1 MDAFEVHRQLIQDYK
16 SFTEGFVDIR
26 DQRIRERVERESAG
40 GAQWPDPWLS
50 LNPSFEPGGNVS
62 DLVAEGLLHPDC
74 TAIFADKRSGRPVSF
89 SLHKHQREA
98 IEAARSGASY
108 VLTTGTGSGKSLS
121 YIVPI
126 VDRVLRSRSGQGIR
140 AIVVYPMN
148 ALANSQ
154 REELDK
160 FLLDGF
166 DAPPVTYRR
175 YTGQESQEERDA
187 ILKDP
192 PDVLLTNYVML
203 ELMLTRPD
211 ERELLRRHAKGLE
224 FLVLDELHTY
234 RGRQGADVAMLVRRL
249 RDLCQAHQTL
259 QCVGTSATMS
269 SGTTTRE
276 QQDDVAAVASRIFG
290 TDVTPDNVIVETL
303 ERATHGDPHDTEA
316 LARAVEAR
324 GIAELSWTPTYAAL
338 REDALASWIEDSFGI
353 QAEPGSD
360 RLVRRPP
367 TTVERASTDLAA
379 LTGLSPGTC
388 AIALR
393 ATLLAGSRASNSE
406 THRPLFA
413 FRLHQFLSKGS
424 SIFTTVEPPKHREI
438 ASDYATVI
446 GGQDE
451 KRLYPL
457 AFCRECGQEYLMAVL
472 KNDGAERF
480 EARHQLRPGQE
491 GEGYLFVSD
500 ERPWP
505 FDPVAEDRLP
515 ASWLGGARGNT
526 VIDSRRKDV
535 PVRYVVTPQGHATR
549 ANSNAPAPDGSTVAA
564 WIPGTF
570 RFCLQ
575 CGVTYEGLR
584 SSDYGKLATL
594 DQEGRSSA
602 MTVIATSILRA
613 LQAVPEQEL
622 PKNARKLLTFV
633 DNRQDASLQAGHFND
648 FAQVVQL
655 RAGIYKAL
663 LSSGDD
669 GLDPVDE
676 LGRAV
681 SKALDLRPE
690 EYALAPQALDLEPAR
705 RALRLVLEHRALRDL
720 QKGLRVTLPN
730 LEQTGLLR
738 IAYPTVEVLAGRTD
752 LWEDAHPRLRDLAP
766 GQRGELMS
774 VLLDEFRRVLAI
786 DAEGL
791 MQDRMDSLVRL
802 SSAHLT
808 GVLAFTETE
817 LVPVGLA
824 VAESGQKGQ
833 VRHVLTLT
841 GRGAFGRWLRR
852 NEALPGMTVAEADD
866 VIHSLLDTLER
877 HGLITR
883 AMERGL
889 KGYRLNVA
897 TMRLYAGDGKAG
909 APDPLRRTFGAE
921 QAPRVVEFFR
931 DLYREAGT
939 ELGGL
944 QAREHTAQVRADVRE
959 EREREFRAG
968 DLKLLFCSPTMELG
982 VDIASL
988 NVVGLRNVP
997 PTPANYAQRS
1007 GRAGRSGQP
1016 ALVVTYCASG
1026 NSHDT
1031 YYFERSDR
1039 MVAGKVDP
1047 PRLDL
1052 ANEDLLRSHVQAIWL
1067 GEALSATES
1076 GLSRSMAEVVDV
1088 TLGDYP
1094 LHAELAGVL
1103 ADPDARKRARV
1114 TAREVLRPLE
1124 NELAESSWWDPEW
1137 VDRVVESAPAQ
1148 FDAACDRWRD
1158 LFRVAE
1164 GELQAAHQLIS
1175 DFSKDKDERDQ
1186 AERRYR
1192 EARQRMELL
1201 RNESD
1206 TRGQSDFYT
1215 YRYLASEGFLPGY
1228 SFPRLPLAAFIPG
1241 RRGDRG
1247 SWLQRGRFLAISEFG
1262 PNSLIYHEGSR
1273 YQVTN
1278 ISLPRAASST
1288 GDPEVV
1294 RTSLKVCEACGYHH
1308 TELLLEMCENCGEP
1322 LRQKWNELL
1331 QLQTVMT
1338 RRRERISADEEE
1350 RNRVGFELRTTYR
1363 FTPRGAH
1370 PGRATA
1376 RVLSPGGDEVAV
1388 VDYGDGAELRVTNLG
1403 RRRRANQDAHGFYLD
1418 LVKGQWLAETK
1429 AGEQRELDEDGMQ
1442 AQQDVKTKA
1451 RVVPYVEDRRNIL
1464 LLRWAE
1470 RRTLTEAVTLQFA
1483 LERGIEVGFQLEDSE
1498 LSSEQ
1503 LPDADERGR
1512 ILLVEAAEGGAGVL
1526 RRLQA
1531 EPEAMATVA
1540 REALRLLHVDPDTGA
1555 ETADACV
1562 RGCYR
1567 CLLSYGNQLW
1577 HEQID
1582 RRSAVPPLM
1591 ALASGRTHPVE
1602 EPERAAEGSGD
1613 GDASPLAGRAWALE
1627 SMLRSNS
1634 LRLPSSTAVEWEGV
1648 RIDML
1653 YDGAIPTA
1661 VILESDTWP
1670 PVQTTALEFAGY
1682 SVLRIGPHEDL
1693 RAVIREN
1700 PGVFGVP
1707 AEPIK
1712 DDARPEGVNR

>member
-1 MDAFEVHRQLIQDYK
+1 
-16 SFTEGFVDIR
+16 
-26 DQRIRERVERESAG
+26 QR
-40 GAQWPDPWLS
+40 P
-50 LNPSFEPGGNVS
+50 
-62 DLVAEGLLHPDC
+62 
-74 TAIFADKRSGRPVSF
+74 F
-89 SLHKHQREA
+89 SLYKHQREA
-98 IEAARSGASY
+98 IEAARSGGSY
-108 VLTTGTGSGKSLS
+108 VLTTGTGSGKSLG

-126 VDRVLRSRSGQGIR
+126 VDRVLRSASGRGIR
-140 AIVVYPMN
+140 AVVVYPMN

-166 DAPPVTYRR
+166 DTPPVTYRR
-175 YTGQESQEERDA
+175 YTGQESLEEREA
-187 ILKDP
+187 VLKDP
-192 PDVLLTNYVML
+192 PDILLTNYVML

-211 ERELLRRHAKGLE
+211 ERELLRKHAKGLE

-249 RDLCQAHQTL
+249 RDLCQAHDTL

-276 QQDDVAAVASRIFG
+276 QEEDVAAVASRIFG
-290 TDVTPDNVIVETL
+290 TRVPTQNVIVETL
-303 ERATHGDPHDTEA
+303 KRATHGDPGDGHALTEA
-316 LARAVEAR
+316 VRAR
-324 GIAELSWTPTYAAL
+324 GVAELAWSPTHSAL
-338 REDALASWIEDSFGI
+338 QEDSLASWIEDSFGI
-353 QAEPGSD
+353 QVEPGGD

-367 TTVERASTDLAA
+367 TTVEMASDALAEIVGEPA
-379 LTGLSPGTC
+379 GRC
-388 AIALR
+388 ATALR
-393 ATLLAGSRASNSE
+393 ATLLAGSRVRSTESN
-406 THRPLFA
+406 RPLFA

-424 SIFTTVEPPKHREI
+424 SIFTTLESPADREI
-438 ASDYATVI
+438 VTDYATVL
-446 GGQDE
+446 GPEE

-457 AFCRECGQEYLMAVL
+457 AFCRECGQEYLMAVR
-472 KNDGAERF
+472 KADGGERF

-491 GEGYLFVSD
+491 GEGYLFVSH

-515 ASWLGGARGNT
+515 ASWLGGARGAT
-526 VIDSRRKDV
+526 VIDPRRKDV
-535 PVRYVVTPQGHATR
+535 PVRYVVSPQGVATK
-549 ANSNAPAPDGSTVAA
+549 ASGNEPAPKGATIAA
-564 WIPGTF
+564 WIPGSF

-613 LQAVPEQEL
+613 LQRVPASDL
-622 PKNARKLLTFV
+622 PKDARKLLTFV

-648 FAQVVQL
+648 FAQIVQL
-655 RAGIYKAL
+655 RAGLHKAL
-663 LSSGDD
+663 VASGAD
-669 GLDPVDE
+669 GLDPVDQ
-676 LGRAV
+676 LGHAV
-681 SKALDLRPE
+681 VRALDLSPE
-690 EYALAPQALDLEPAR
+690 EFALAPEALDLAPAR
-705 RALRLVLEHRALRDL
+705 RALRLVVEHRALRDL

-738 IAYPTVEVLAGRTD
+738 ISYPTVELLAGRED
-752 LWEDAHPRLRDLAP
+752 LWDEAHPRLRDLAP
-766 GQRGELMS
+766 GQRQELIS

-802 SSAHLT
+802 SAAHLT
-808 GVLAFTETE
+808 GVLAFTDTE
-817 LVPVGLA
+817 MVPIGLA

-841 GRGAFGRWLRR
+841 GRGAYGRWMRR
-852 NEALPGMTVAEADD
+852 NDALPGMSVADADD
-866 VIHSLLDTLER
+866 VIHSLLGILER

-883 AMERGL
+883 ALERGV
-889 KGYRLNVA
+889 KGYRVSVSA
-897 TMRLYAGDGKAG
+897 MRLHAGDGEVG

-931 DLYREAGT
+931 DLYRDAGT

-959 EREREFRAG
+959 EREKEFRSG

-1039 MVAGKVDP
+1039 MVAGKVHP

-1052 ANEDLLRSHVQAIWL
+1052 ANEDLVRSHVQAIWL
-1067 GEALSATES
+1067 GEALAATEA
-1076 GLSRSMAEVVDV
+1076 GLNRSMAEVVDV
-1088 TLGDYP
+1088 TQPGYP
-1094 LHAELAGVL
+1094 LQAEIAGTL
-1103 ADPDARKRARV
+1103 ADPEARARALT

-1124 NELAESSWWDPEW
+1124 EELARSSWWEQGW
-1137 VDRVVESAPAQ
+1137 VDRVVNQAPVS

-1164 GELQAAHQLIS
+1164 GELQAAHRLIS

-1201 RNESD
+1201 RNDSD

-1278 ISLPRAASST
+1278 ISLPRAPGGS
-1288 GDPEVV
+1288 GDAEVV
-1294 RTSLKVCEACGYHH
+1294 RTALKVCEECGYHH
-1308 TELLLEMCENCGEP
+1308 TEMLLEMCENCGEP
-1322 LRQKWNELL
+1322 LRHKWNEML

-1376 RVLSPGGDEVAV
+1376 RVLGPDGNALAT
-1388 VDYGDGAELRVTNLG
+1388 VDYGDGAELRLTNLG
-1403 RRRRANQDAHGFYLD
+1403 RRRRANHDVHGFYLD

-1429 AGEQRELDEDGMQ
+1429 AGEQRELDEDGLQ
-1442 AQQDVKTKA
+1442 AQQDVKNKA
-1451 RVVPYVEDRRNIL
+1451 RVVPYVEDRRNVL
-1464 LLRWAE
+1464 VLRWAE
-1470 RRTLTEAVTLQFA
+1470 RRTETEAITLQFA
-1483 LERGIEVGFQLEDSE
+1483 LERGIEVAFQLEDSE

-1503 LPDADERGR
+1503 LPDGDERGR
-1512 ILLVEAAEGGAGVL
+1512 MLLVEAAEGGAGVL

-1531 EPEAMATVA
+1531 EAGSLATVA
-1540 REALRLLHVDPDTGA
+1540 REALALLHVNPDTGE
-1555 ETADACV
+1555 ETDEACV

-1582 RRSAVPPLM
+1582 RRSAVAPLLSM
-1591 ALASGRTHPVE
+1591 ASGVTEPLEESRRPGVSSAHAHSPLEGRAGALA
-1602 EPERAAEGSGD
+1602 
-1613 GDASPLAGRAWALE
+1613 AL
-1627 SMLRSNS
+1627 LRSHD
-1634 LRLPSSTAVEWEGV
+1634 LRLPSATDVEREGV
-1648 RIDML
+1648 RVDML

-1661 VILESDTWP
+1661 VVLDVEGQPPADTM
-1670 PVQTTALEFAGY
+1670 ALEFAGV
-1682 SVLRIGPHEDL
+1682 SVIRIGPQDDL
-1693 RAVIREN
+1693 RRVIRAH
-1700 PGVFGVP
+1700 PGVFGVL
-1707 AEPIK
+1707 EQRTQGNSSIEG
-1712 DDARPEGVNR
+1712 ARG